1 MRTRQRWV
9 VLLALAAGAILAA
22 MVLARRRGRPDAPA
36 QRRVAVA
43 VFANRTGDPSLE
55 PLGSMAADWV
65 TRGLSQTGLV
75 DVVDV
80 ATVHVQGRSPEGTPT
95 EPYQLAL
102 RNGAGTVVAGS
113 YYLATDTLV
122 IRATVEDAVTGSVLQ
137 TVPPVHAPAAAAV
150 QALDRL
156 REHVTAAIA
165 GVFDARYQPLTA
177 RVAPPRS
184 FAAYR
189 AFVDGQT
196 AYWLGRPPPE
206 VGALFAQAAAEDSAF
221 LAPRVWLAFLGAN
234 GAGCRLTDSIA
245 ADLAGRRD
253 ALTPFD
259 RLTLDISAA
268 RCRNDWEAGFRL
280 ALQQAELKPRSSY
293 AVYTA
298 GFFGITSGHW
308 RAARELLAGI
318 DPERDLGWM
327 SDTAKAVYWRDYT
340 AAEHFLGDYRAELR
354 HAEGQIER
362 YPDRIAPRMFAARA
376 LAGLRRGSD
385 AVAQVDHAMRL
396 PDDAAVRVIGGLTPG
411 LMAYLAA
418 AELRVHGDSVA
429 ARQAGERASEWFEA
443 DPARRLEL
451 GPYDRYYYART
462 LLLLGRIDE
471 AVAVTSFGRAAD
483 TTDVLYL
490 GLRGSLAAMQGR
502 EAEARAY
509 EARLAR
515 IPVPALRAMVG
526 TQRTRLA
533 LALGERERALAL
545 LEEATRIGVIRVLLG
560 SDMHSDMLYDPVRGD
575 PRFERINQVER

>member
-1 MRTRQRWV
+1 VTVARRT
-9 VLLALAAGAILAA
+9 LLAVLALGAAGMAIA
-22 MVLARRRGRPDAPA
+22 VLDGRDRPEGRPARD
-36 QRRVAVA
+36 RVAVA
-43 VFANRTGDPSLE
+43 VFANRTGDSTLE

-80 ATVHVQGRSPEGTPT
+80 GAVYVQGRSPQGTPT
-95 EPYQLAL
+95 EPYHLAL

-137 TVPPVHAPAAAAV
+137 TVPPVHAPAAGAV

-165 GVFDARYQPLTA
+165 GVFDARYQPFTA
-177 RVAPPRS
+177 RLTPPRS

-189 AFVDGQT
+189 AFVDGQS
-196 AYWLGRPPPE
+196 AYWQGRPPPE
-206 VGALFAQAAAEDSAF
+206 VRALFEQAVAEDSAF
-221 LAPRVWLAFLGAN
+221 LAPKVWLAFLGAN

-245 ADLAGRRD
+245 AELAGRRD

-259 RLTLDISAA
+259 QLTLDISAA
-268 RCRNDWEAGFRL
+268 RCRNDWAEGYRL
-280 ALQQAELKPRSSY
+280 ALEQSELKPRSTY

-298 GFFGITSGHW
+298 GFFALTSGHW
-308 RAARELLAGI
+308 HASRDLLASI

-340 AAEHFLGDYRAELR
+340 AAEHFLGDYRSELR
-354 HAEGQIER
+354 QAERQIER

-376 LAGLRRGSD
+376 LAGLGRGAD
-385 AVAQVDHAMRL
+385 ALAHVEHAVRL
-396 PDDAAVRVIGGLTPG
+396 PDDVAVRVIGGLTAG
-411 LMAYLAA
+411 LMAYLEA

-429 ARQAGERASEWFEA
+429 ARRAGERAAEWFEA
-443 DPARRLEL
+443 DPAGRLEL

-471 AVAVTSFGRAAD
+471 AVAVTSFGAAAD
-483 TTDVLYL
+483 SNDVLYL
-490 GLRGSLAAMQGR
+490 GIRGSLAALQGR
-502 EAEARAY
+502 EAAARAY
-509 EARLAR
+509 DERLGR
-515 IPVPALRAMVG
+515 ITTPALQAMVG

-545 LEEATRIGVIRVLLG
+545 LEAATRIGVIRVLLG

-575 PRFERINQVER
+575 PRFERINQAER